1 MYIDEETKKCNLL
14 KTLRKC
20 VGEEAVVYDDINRVY
35 NINYKILIEEF
46 PFIPLIN
53 YCNEYRKNEKIS
65 LAKLIIFLDENK
77 SNNSSNKIGK
87 VAIIM
92 RLIYEM
98 NGIECL
104 VKECLVDDRTY
115 MIAYGYNWVDKFE
128 IKEKIEPKRAALL
141 ISDITA
147 VNIYNHY
154 PGYFKIKFEEV
165 VKDGTEF
172 RYDITVAFSDKII
185 KKYGIDEDYKI
196 VLIIEVQENSILHK
210 FNANDDAK
218 NDAINLKGAII
229 KYFFE
234 NKIKD
239 DDVIINYNINI
250 IQELHNI
257 LIANVKSYRMEILFS
272 ETQVIAKKKIRE
284 LTEQLEFIGDE
295 RKKEFNIRIEIWKQI
310 IDDLDNTTIQVK
322 KMYKYKNEAL
332 ENPNKTLFSDYN
344 IPLKFMLKNL
354 DIKLNKKEVYYEHL
368 YKLILQYTILDENNK
383 PCFSYETI
391 NNFITDLK
399 IDGCHK
405 FKMYLQYLMSCV
417 ERIYENHI
425 NIIKKYT
432 GTIISKLR
440 KDNKIIKDLVTEKIE
455 KKNNLLIKNYEINKN
470 ITKHQI
476 KYLTSYFEKNNIKI
490 NKILSVT
497 MIDGLKFINESKLN
511 IYFSKDREKKISSV
525 EILALML
532 NDGFSI
538 NDSKNL
544 LKSFCKRYTDWG
556 NMSLTFEGN
565 ETIPYLYF
573 KDELADI

>member
-1 MYIDEETKKCNLL
+1 
-14 KTLRKC
+14 
-20 VGEEAVVYDDINRVY
+20 
-35 NINYKILIEEF
+35 
-46 PFIPLIN
+46 
-53 YCNEYRKNEKIS
+53 
-65 LAKLIIFLDENK
+65 
-77 SNNSSNKIGK
+77 
-87 VAIIM
+87 
-92 RLIYEM
+92 
-98 NGIECL
+98 
-104 VKECLVDDRTY
+104 

-196 VLIIEVQENSILHK
+196 VLIIEVQENGILHK

-218 NDAINLKGAII
+218 NDAVNLKGAII

-257 LIANVKSYRMEILFS
+257 LIANVKSYRIEILFS

-332 ENPNKTLFSDYN
+332 ENSNKTLFSDYN
-344 IPLKFMLKNL
+344 IPLKFTLKNL

-399 IDGCHK
+399 IEKCHE

-440 KDNKIIKDLVTEKIE
+440 KDNKIIKDLVTEKIK